1 MVEKLE
7 QRSFLILLAVV
18 TALFGFLLQ
27 PFFAPILWA
36 CIIAVLFHPMQVQL
50 ERWWGPRP
58 NTIALTTLLACI
70 VLVVIPVLLLLTSF
84 VQQGVDLYQRI
95 DSGELRPGQF
105 LDQIRNAFPAIQEL
119 FERFGINTDQLREN
133 AASAAVAASRLVAQN
148 AFAVGQSTFEFVLKL
163 ALMLYVAFFLL
174 RDGRRLTDELVHA
187 LPLGDERERLLF
199 RKFSEVTRAT
209 VKGNLLVAMVQGAL
223 GGIIFWILGLPAAL
237 LWGVVMAILSL
248 IPAIGAGLV
257 WLPAALYLYA
267 VGDWIAAS
275 VLLAYGFFVIGL
287 ADNILR
293 PILVGRDTKLPDWM
307 VLLSTLGGLSL
318 FGING
323 FVVGPLI
330 AVLFIA
336 FWQIFSK
343 EFNMKTEEAPKDQP
357 EDVQEGESEG
367 ATDTLAQDEGE
378 HSGDDRPGQDDDR
391 TE

>member
-7 QRSFLILLAVV
+7 QRSFLILLALV
-18 TALFGFLLQ
+18 TALFLYLML

-36 CIIAVLFHPMQVQL
+36 CIIAVLFHPLQL
-50 ERWWGPRP
+50 KLEQFWGVRP
-58 NTIALTTLLACI
+58 NLTALVTLLACI

-84 VQQGVDLYQRI
+84 LQQGLDIYQRI
-95 DSGELRPGQF
+95 DSGEIRPGQY
-105 LDQIRNAFPAIQEL
+105 LDQIRSAFPAVQQTL
-119 FERFGINTDQLREN
+119 ERFNINTDQLRQN
-133 AASAAVAASRLVAQN
+133 ATDAAVAGSRLIAQN
-148 AFAVGQSTFEFVLKL
+148 ALAVGQSTFGFVLKL
-163 ALMLYVAFFLL
+163 ALMLYVAYFLL
-174 RDGRRLTDELVHA
+174 RDGRRLVEELVHA
-187 LPLGDERERLLF
+187 LPLGDERERMLF

-237 LWGVVMAILSL
+237 LWGVVMTILSL
-248 IPAIGAGLV
+248 IPAVGAGLV

-267 VGDWIAAS
+267 TGQWVAAS
-275 VLLAYGFFVIGL
+275 ILIAYGVIVIGL

-307 VLLSTLGGLSL
+307 VLLSTLGGLAL

-343 EFNMKTEEAPKDQP
+343 EFNNGNTIVTSP
-357 EDVQEGESEG
+357 EPVTDEIALLEDELDTDPHAGRPDES
-367 ATDTLAQDEGE
+367 
-378 HSGDDRPGQDDDR
+378 R
-391 TE
+391 